1 MSKASYAEMTK
12 KDLVT
17 YARKQGITV
26 PDGMKKDELVQ
37 TLNAYDARN
46 AKAKASAKASA
57 KAKPTARSDKS
68 TPISSKRG
76 SANPKAT
83 SASRTTTATASP
95 KQAKP
100 SAKKSQAKKPD
111 GPIPIKPLIAESP
124 VPEDKDLATRATK
137 TGAVKDRLILTAA
150 DPYWLHAFWELSS
163 QSVQRAEAALGQDW
177 HGARPILRLFDV
189 SSGDTTSTSERPIRD
204 IVIHGGCNRWY
215 IEVPQPPR
223 SYRVDIGYL
232 PRRGEFKPL
241 ARSNVQ
247 TPPTAGHHEIIDENW
262 DGSDTNGE
270 HHDPIDDQHRPLRE
284 PAFGSGAVLP
294 GKLKK
299 FFFDIDAELIVYGK
313 TDPNASVTLQNETVP
328 LRPDGRFA
336 MRFSL
341 PESRQIIPAVATS
354 TDGMEEQTIVLAI
367 ERNTKR
373 LDPMVHDLYGDG

>member
-1 MSKASYAEMTK
+1 MSKASYADLTK
-12 KDLVT
+12 KELVDH
-17 YARKQGITV
+17 ARRKGLKGY
-26 PDGMKKDELVQ
+26 DAMKKDDLVKALQ
-37 TLNAYDARN
+37 AEDSRK
-46 AKAKASAKASA
+46 AKAKAGKTSKSSSTSTSSRS
-57 KAKPTARSDKS
+57 KPAS
-68 TPISSKRG
+68 TPKT
-76 SANPKAT
+76 A
-83 SASRTTTATASP
+83 SASRTTTSSS

-100 SAKKSQAKKPD
+100 TTKKSQAKKPD
-111 GPIPIKPLIAESP
+111 GPIPIKPLVAETTTTA
-124 VPEDKDLATRATK
+124 DDRDLSTRATK

-189 SSGDTTSTSERPIRD
+189 SSGDTTSTSETPIRD

-232 PRRGEFKPL
+232 PRRGDFKPL

-247 TPPTAGHHEIIDENW
+247 TPPEAGHHELIDENW
-262 DGSDTNGE
+262 NPNDANDDMA
-270 HHDPIDDQHRPLRE
+270 HDMLDDQRPLKE

-313 TDPNASVTLQNETVP
+313 TDPNASVTLQNEMVP

-373 LDPMVHDLYGDG
+373 LDPMIHDLYGDG

>member
-1 MSKASYAEMTK
+1 MSKASYADMTK
-12 KDLVT
+12 KDLVDH
-17 YARKQGITV
+17 ARRIGLKGY
-26 PDGMKKDELVQ
+26 DGLKKDELVKELIAEDTRQ
-37 TLNAYDARN
+37 
-46 AKAKASAKASA
+46 AKAKASKSG
-57 KAKPTARSDKS
+57 KS
-68 TPISSKRG
+68 TTTTSRSKPSPG
-76 SANPKAT
+76 PKAA
-83 SASRTTTATASP
+83 SASRTTTASSA
-95 KQAKP
+95 KQTKP
-100 SAKKSQAKKPD
+100 PAKKSQAKKPD
-111 GPIPIKPLIAESP
+111 GPVPVKPLVTESATP
-124 VPEDKDLATRATK
+124 DDRDLATRASK
-137 TGAVKDRLILTAA
+137 NGAVKDRLILAAA

-189 SSGDTTSTSERPIRD
+189 SSGDTTSTSETPIRD

-247 TPPTAGHHEIIDENW
+247 TPPEAGNHEIVDENW
-262 DGSDTNGE
+262 DSAEASGE
-270 HHDPIDDQHRPLRE
+270 SMNDLIDEQHRPMKE

-313 TDPNASVTLQNETVP
+313 TDPNASVTLQNELVP

-373 LDPMVHDLYGDG
+373 LDPMIHDLYGDG

>member
-1 MSKASYAEMTK
+1 MSKASYADMTK
-12 KDLVT
+12 KDLVDH
-17 YARKQGITV
+17 ARNKGLKGY
-26 PDGMKKDELVQ
+26 DGMKKDELVKA
-37 TLNAYDARN
+37 LIAEDARN
-46 AKAKASAKASA
+46 AKAKPSKSSKTTATPSPRP
-57 KAKPTARSDKS
+57 KPTA
-68 TPISSKRG
+68 
-76 SANPKAT
+76 APKAA
-83 SASRTTTATASP
+83 SASRTTTASSS
-95 KQAKP
+95 KQARP
-100 SAKKSQAKKPD
+100 TTKKIQAKKTD
-111 GPIPIKPLIAESP
+111 GPIPIKPLVAESATP
-124 VPEDKDLATRATK
+124 DDRDLATRATK
-137 TGAVKDRLILTAA
+137 NGAVKDRLVLAAA

-189 SSGDTTSTSERPIRD
+189 SSGDTTSTSETPIRD
-204 IVIHGGCNRWY
+204 IVIHGGCTRWY

-247 TPPTAGHHEIIDENW
+247 TPPEAGNHEVVDEHWNGTEPDGESTHDMIDE
-262 DGSDTNGE
+262 
-270 HHDPIDDQHRPLRE
+270 QHRPLKE

-313 TDPNASVTLQNETVP
+313 TDPNASVTLQNELVP
-328 LRPDGRFA
+328 LRPNGSFA